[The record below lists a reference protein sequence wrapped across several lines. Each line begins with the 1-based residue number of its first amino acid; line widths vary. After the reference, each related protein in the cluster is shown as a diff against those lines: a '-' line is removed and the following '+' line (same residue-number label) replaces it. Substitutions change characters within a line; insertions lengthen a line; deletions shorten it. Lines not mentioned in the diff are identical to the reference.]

1 MKIRHNRSTRA
12 GLVLWL
18 WVVLSASAAA
28 DDSEGFTEPRYQI
41 LVAAPETGIVRELR
55 VEEGDRVKAGEVLG
69 ILDDDILEA
78 NLAIARKAKD
88 SLGAIQSAKAELSL
102 REDRLKQFEEL
113 RQRNHASAEEVER
126 AAMEKEVAEA
136 RLLAAQEAQQVKDLE
151 FRRAE
156 VLLARRRVASPIDG
170 VVLEI
175 HKDQGEFVS
184 PTDAVMFTVVQLDP
198 LVATFSVPASTAS
211 TLVKGQHAAVDFE
224 AKGRKALGRVVY
236 VSPVIDAQ
244 SGTVKVKVEIPNESG
259 TYQSGQRC
267 RLLPEAATLPLSQD
281 PQTKARQ

>member
-1 MKIRHNRSTRA
+1 MKIRHNRSLRA
-12 GLVLWL
+12 GLVLWI

-28 DDSEGFTEPRYQI
+28 KGNEGFTEPRYQI
-41 LVAAPETGIVRELR
+41 LVAAPETGIVKDVL
-55 VEEGDRVKAGEVLG
+55 VQEGDRVKAGQVLG

-78 NLAIARKAKD
+78 NLAIARKAKE

-102 REDRLKQFEEL
+102 KEDRLKQFEEL

-126 AAMEKEVAEA
+126 AAMEKEVAQA
-136 RLLAAQEAQQVKDLE
+136 RLLAAQEAQEVKELE

-156 VLLARRRVASPIDG
+156 VLLARRRVTSPIDG
-170 VVLEI
+170 VVIEV

-198 LVATFSVPASTAS
+198 LLATFSVPAPMAS
-211 TLVKGQHAAVDFE
+211 ALVNGQSAAVDFE
-224 AKGRKALGRVVY
+224 TGGQQALGRLVY
-236 VSPVIDAQ
+236 VSPVIHAQ

-259 TYQSGQRC
+259 KYQSGQRC
-267 RLLPEAATLPLSQD
+267 RLRPEAASLPLSRGS
-281 PQTKARQ
+281 QTKARE